1 MSISFSCEC
10 GKKLAAKDDFAGRR
24 LKCPGCGKSL
34 TIPARPAVATQ
45 LAGSHAGAG
54 AAGSGTRLVLR
65 SPGFV
70 HFSCDCGRRMRAHL
84 ADIGQDIDCPR
95 CGREMAIPLANG
107 EAPVTATGGQARPQ
121 PTSKAAP
128 KLELTPLPVKV
139 TWPKEPPVTKRI
151 DPLPPLTAR
160 APVAPATTRTVQ
172 AVEPDTGKSLPA
184 SDPKTSLPAPAPPT
198 TKAPALA
205 GPPPGDGL
213 FGQRYTPWRGA
224 QTKGPAP
231 KEPKVGSWWPLP
243 TVALIVLA
251 LLAGEWYL
259 VEESRGTV
267 QPMAGPEIG
276 PLAKIPAVAV
286 AVTTFHVGGEQGPA
300 AIGDLAQKH
309 LKQSGLQWHPND
321 LERVTVILME
331 WDALHAPRY
340 IEPLTLISPNKAPP
354 KVQPKAKA
362 KDPTTDQ
369 VIIVQT
375 RQPFDK
381 ADLLWRGLETRYHF
395 GKRIGRFGYSRPLGW
410 VPDHAICII
419 DPQTFVFGSIA
430 GIDHFVRAQS
440 VDGMPQTLEPL
451 GKSAPHHDF
460 VMEINLTKLTPFGAK
475 EKVQPLKD
483 FRSALVTRDED
494 RQGKNKGDLW
504 VLRMVYASDQA
515 AKAARKALD
524 PFKIPEDAVE
534 VSGATLQVRLEPG
547 GSNPAEA
554 EALLA
559 SVMGVVHPDSTL
571 RSRDLPAMKAGL
583 K

>member
-34 TIPARPAVATQ
+34 TIPARRAVATQ
-45 LAGSHAGAG
+45 LAGSHAGPG

-84 ADIGQDIDCPR
+84 ADVGQDIDCPR

-107 EAPVTATGGQARPQ
+107 EAPATAKGGKAQSP
-121 PTSKAAP
+121 PTSTAAP

-172 AVEPDTGKSLPA
+172 AVEPDTGKNLPA
-184 SDPKTSLPAPAPPT
+184 SDPKTSLPAPAPRT

-213 FGQRYTPWRGA
+213 FGQRNTPWRDSK
-224 QTKGPAP
+224 TKSRAP
-231 KEPKVGSWWPLP
+231 MEPKVRSWWPLP
-243 TVALIVLA
+243 VLALIVLA

-267 QPMAGPEIG
+267 QPTAGPDIG
-276 PLAKIPAVAV
+276 PLAKIPAKAV
-286 AVTTFHVGGEQGPA
+286 AVTTLHVGGDRGPA
-300 AIGDLAQKH
+300 AIKALAQKQ
-309 LKQSGLQWHPND
+309 LKQSGLEWHPND

-331 WDALHAPRY
+331 WDPLHAPRQ
-340 IEPLTLISPNKAPP
+340 IEPPPPINIKKGAP
-354 KVQPKAKA
+354 KEQPKA

-381 ADLLWRGLETRYHF
+381 ADLLWRGLRTQDHL
-395 GKRIGRFGYSRPLGW
+395 GKRIGRFGYSRPQGW

-419 DPQTFVFGSIA
+419 DPQTFVFGTIA

-451 GKSAPHHDF
+451 GKSAPNHDF

-475 EKVQPLKD
+475 DKVPPLKE
-483 FRSALVTRDED
+483 FRSALVTKDED
-494 RQGKNKGDLW
+494 RLGKSKGDLW
-504 VLRMVYASDQA
+504 VLRMVYANPKDA
-515 AKAARKALD
+515 NLARKALD

-547 GSNPAEA
+547 AGNPAEA

-559 SVMGVVHPDSTL
+559 SVLGVVHPNSTL
-571 RSRDLPAMKAGL
+571 RSRDLPSLKAVL